1 MGDPPKPDEEP
12 VDVAAVTEATSPREH
27 RMFAGKIDK
36 SQLGFT
42 ERAIMIAVSA
52 PDGDFRDWDAIGQWA
67 DTIADALDAGRQAR
81 SP

>member
-1 MGDPPKPDEEP
+1 
-12 VDVAAVTEATSPREH
+12 
-27 RMFAGKIDK
+27 MFAGKIDK